1 MELKPIKLLSSGCYL
16 PKVISSEEIDR
27 KYNLAAGYSEKFSGV
42 KFRHHATH
50 ESIGWMGARAFEEAL
65 EKSGLELAD
74 IDLLISAGGT
84 YDYPLPNQA
93 SIIKKELKNGQNHTF
108 GCIDID
114 CTCLSFV
121 SAFDIASK
129 FLDGKQ
135 YKNIAIISSEISSK
149 GLNPLNKETISLFG
163 DAAVAIIVAFDS
175 TLQHGIIKGSITTY
189 AEGAE
194 LTIIKGG
201 GNKFFFKD
209 YPYDAYLH
217 SFQMDGIKLLRLA
230 KKKVPIF
237 ISDFFSNTPLKFGEV
252 SWVLPHQASKS
263 GLEIFYN
270 LFPEIKQKS
279 LNNLI
284 NRGNCIAASIPLLLH
299 ENIENGTIKRG
310 DILFLTGTSAGFS
323 IGGCLLKY

>member
-1 MELKPIKLLSSGCYL
+1 MELKPIKILGSGCYL
-16 PKVISSEEIDR
+16 PKAISSEEIER
-27 KYNLAAGYSEKFSGV
+27 KYHLKAGYSEKYSGV
-42 KFRHHATH
+42 RNRHHITY
-50 ESIGWMGARAFEEAL
+50 ESIGFMGARALEQAL

-84 YDYPLPNQA
+84 FDYPLPNQA
-93 SIIKKELKNGQNHTF
+93 SVIKKELNNSHNYTF
-108 GCIDID
+108 ACIDID

-121 SAFDIASK
+121 SAFDVASK

-135 YKNIAIISSEISSK
+135 YKKIAIVSSEIASK
-149 GLNPLNKETISLFG
+149 GLNPFNKETISLFG
-163 DAAVAIIVAFDS
+163 DAAVAIIVGYDS
-175 TLQHGIIKGSITTY
+175 TGQHGVIKGTIQTY

-201 GNKFFFKD
+201 GNQFFFKD
-209 YPYDAYLH
+209 YAYDVNLH
-217 SFQMDGIKLLRLA
+217 SFHMDGLKLLRLA
-230 KKKVPIF
+230 KKKIPSF
-237 ISDFFSNTPLKFGEV
+237 LSDFFSDIPLKLSEV
-252 SWVLPHQASKS
+252 NYVLAHQASKS

-270 LFPEIKQKS
+270 LFPEIRKKS

-284 NRGNCIAASIPLLLH
+284 HRGNCIAASIPLLLH
-299 ENIENGTIKRG
+299 ENIENGTIIRG